1 MSRLR
6 GRTRPSHLG
15 NEQKIFSPPF
25 APLDLGQPGES
36 LCALAVL
43 APVLGRVSMH
53 LLREGT
59 CVPVSTDGGFIQG

>member
-15 NEQKIFSPPF
+15 NEQKIFSPSF
-25 APLDLGQPGES
+25 APLDLGQPGE
-36 LCALAVL
+36 LCVPRAFLAS
-43 APVLGRVSMH
+43 VLGRVSVH